1 MLCKLYTVILLA
13 MKMCLPNTQ
22 HGLLWEICKL
32 KVTRNK
38 EVYLEEKHHNKK
50 SELNIHSPWIQGRHK
65 LKRCLKIGACFQRK
79 RGIFFKTEKG
89 GKVFF
94 FAIQNALLKHFICSP
109 SATFILALLFSRDSC
124 PVLPTAKKVL
134 SKNLYSWYTSIFIY
148 LF

>member
-89 GKVFF
+89 GKVVFF
-94 FAIQNALLKHFICSP
+94 LQYRMHS
-109 SATFILALLFSRDSC
+109 
-124 PVLPTAKKVL
+124 
-134 SKNLYSWYTSIFIY
+134 
-148 LF
+148 